1 MNLFINIINLVLL
14 VSIVSAKT
22 TPYLSVEQPFVEST
36 VCQTKQCLAKG
47 QSLNANLN
55 RSVDPCHDF
64 YSFACGGWEEQHTL
78 KNNVVDMFTV
88 AGNEIYSSLM
98 DSLKRNRSSNDP
110 ESVQFAS
117 DLFKSCIDLGKLQ
130 F

>member
-1 MNLFINIINLVLL
+1 MNLLINIINLVVLL
-14 VSIVSAKT
+14 SIVSAKT

-64 YSFACGGWEEQHTL
+64 YSFACGGWEALHNITDNES
-78 KNNVVDMFTV
+78 VDMFGIV
-88 AGNEIYSSLM
+88 QDEIYNLLVE
-98 DSLKRNRSSNDP
+98 SLKRNRSSNDP
-110 ESVQFAS
+110 ESVRFAS
-117 DLFKSCIDLGKLQ
+117 DLYQSCIDQG
-130 F
+130 

>member
-1 MNLFINIINLVLL
+1 MNTFIYYFVLL
-14 VSIVSAKT
+14 LSIVSAKT

-64 YSFACGGWEEQHTL
+64 YAFACGGWETQHTIKDNL
-78 KNNVVDMFTV
+78 SISVFDVVQD
-88 AGNEIYSSLM
+88 EIYSQLM

-110 ESVQFAS
+110 ETVRFAS
-117 DLFKSCIDLGKLQ
+117 GLYKSCTDQGN

>member
-1 MNLFINIINLVLL
+1 MNLLINIINLVVL
-14 VSIVSAKT
+14 VSIISAKT

-64 YSFACGGWEEQHTL
+64 YAFACDGWETQHNIT
-78 KNNVVDMFTV
+78 NNQFVSMFSV
-88 AGNEIYSSLM
+88 NGNEIYNSLM
-98 DSLKRNRSSNDP
+98 DSLKRNRSSDDP

-117 DLFKSCIDLGKLQ
+117 GLYKSCIDQG
-130 F
+130 

>member
-1 MNLFINIINLVLL
+1 MNLLINIINLVVL
-14 VSIVSAKT
+14 VTIVSAKT

-64 YSFACGGWEEQHTL
+64 YSFACGGWETQHNLTD
-78 KNNVVDMFTV
+78 DMDMVFIDFQY
-88 AGNEIYSSLM
+88 EIYDLLRDSLM
-98 DSLKRNRSSNDP
+98 RNRSSNDP

-117 DLFKSCIDLGKLQ
+117 GLYKSCIDQG
-130 F
+130 